1 MKYKFSRWRRMM
13 VHGRG
18 VEQVKLAEGICITK
32 ASTLEDAWKK
42 AWGMCDCDDFVMLKL
57 ETSI

>member
-18 VEQVKLAEGICITK
+18 VELVEMAQGLCITK
-32 ASTLEDAWKK
+32 ATSVEAAWK
-42 AWGMCDCDDFVMLKL
+42 AARAMCDSQDTLKL
-57 ETSI
+57 ETTI